1 MFKVRQLIKVVL
13 LLAQG
18 IFEALKETEDFSQLE
33 EQIHKLAQR
42 AAGQLFV
49 EALEEIDQRLLAKR
63 KAQLD
68 LHVKYCY
75 NIS

>member
-1 MFKVRQLIKVVL
+1 MFKVLQVINVVL
-13 LLAQG
+13 FLAQG

-49 EALEEIDQRLLAKR
+49 EALEEIDQRLIGRA
-63 KAQLD
+63 
-68 LHVKYCY
+68 HV
-75 NIS
+75 